1 MALILAE
8 VTHLIEWNDIFGSI
22 DKIPRLACAVIQS
35 DVVGCEEAQCRY
47 SRCGDDHIINA
58 IDIATYPSAKDGRAQ
73 SVSYTQAVGEVQSVL
88 EANPALVRFCHSR
101 VSTTTPISERKARG
115 RRSAYIGEDK
125 DGMYHLF
132 ETERHVNI
140 SDIPFLATPHHAA
153 RRGLLGTTL
162 LRSCDRGAP

>member
-125 DGMYHLF
+125 DGIYHLF